1 MQKVNEEEVL
11 KTENQAENDQRK
23 HNVWPF
29 AAGFAI
35 GLLTPFV
42 FLDAPRSIGLFSLLV
57 VCLTG
62 GMVMGCVMSLISNLA
77 NRT

>member
-1 MQKVNEEEVL
+1 MQKIDEEEVL
-11 KTENQAENDQRK
+11 KTENQSGNDQKKR
-23 HNVWPF
+23 NVWPI